1 MSGARWLAGLC
12 QKDTGCGAKASRPAC
27 QDHCGDH
34 CRNACCDGY
43 VRAMLGLEGVFTHAI
58 ASHDT
63 VITEVTSWYH
73 RIDADGI
80 AACLEEAALAGDSNK
95 RSVRQ

>member
-1 MSGARWLAGLC
+1 MRGR
-12 QKDTGCGAKASRPAC
+12 
-27 QDHCGDH
+27 
-34 CRNACCDGY
+34 
-43 VRAMLGLEGVFTHAI
+43 EGVFPHAI

-80 AACLEEAALAGDSNK
+80 AACLEEAAALAGDSNN
-95 RSVRQ
+95 RSSQQ